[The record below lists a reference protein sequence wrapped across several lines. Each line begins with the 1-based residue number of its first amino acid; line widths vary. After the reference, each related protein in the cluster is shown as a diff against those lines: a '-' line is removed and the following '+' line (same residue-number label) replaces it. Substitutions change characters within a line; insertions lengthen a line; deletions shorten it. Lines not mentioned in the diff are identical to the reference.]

1 MHSKAIG
8 DVDFTTEWQ
17 DFYTTLI
24 VPAEADGMKSIGF
37 YMAEIMDACDYY
49 IKDVIWMTE
58 DHSETLIDVEGTK
71 NFYVKEGA
79 SDIIHEFGSEQAPKV
94 YTEFVEATGTLT
106 YYYDGKINFRSG
118 VTELYDPEATR
129 FAGYKNDVQMAVI
142 DPSMKESPLTST
154 KNMFY
159 ELFNMESIDGLENLN
174 TADVTD
180 MKEMFYSCKR
190 LTTLDLSTFDTRKV
204 TDMEGMFENCSR
216 LVMLDISSFDVSSV
230 TNFMLM
236 FSQCTHLKTICC
248 FGDWST
254 SSAQSGYM
262 FYGCRDLCGDKGT
275 AYTDAVT
282 DKTYARP
289 DGGTASPGYFTAETM
304 TGISLTPDPSP
315 GRGEIYNLAGQKMV
329 NGKLPRGLY
338 IVGGRKVLR

>member
-1 MHSKAIG
+1 
-8 DVDFTTEWQ
+8 
-17 DFYTTLI
+17 
-24 VPAEADGMKSIGF
+24 
-37 YMAEIMDACDYY
+37 
-49 IKDVIWMTE
+49 
-58 DHSETLIDVEGTK
+58 
-71 NFYVKEGA
+71 
-79 SDIIHEFGSEQAPKV
+79 
-94 YTEFVEATGTLT
+94 
-106 YYYDGKINFRSG
+106 
-118 VTELYDPEATR
+118 
-129 FAGYKNDVQMAVI
+129 MAVI
-142 DPSMKESPLTST
+142 DPSMKEAPLTST
-154 KNMFY
+154 KEMFY

-254 SSAQSGYM
+254 SSALSGYM
-262 FYGCRDLCGDKGT
+262 FYGCYALCGSAGT
-275 AYTDAVT
+275 AYTGAVT

-289 DGGTASPGYFTAETM
+289 DGGTGAPGYFTAETM
-304 TGISLTPDPSP
+304 TSIASP
-315 GRGEIYNLAGQKMV
+315 LGETGEGVIYNLAGQRLNKMQKGI
-329 NGKLPRGLY
+329 N
-338 IVGGRKVLR
+338 IVGGKKVMVR